1 MNIWDE
7 VIQEFVKEQNRLRDT
22 LGSGGAEDFP
32 HYRQV
37 VGSIQGIEWCR
48 QNLKNIV
55 KKRTYQE
62 DDE

>member
-1 MNIWDE
+1 MNFWYE
-7 VIQEFVKEQNRLRDT
+7 VIQEFVKEQIRLRYT
-22 LGSGGAEDFP
+22 LGSGGAEDFA
-32 HYRQV
+32 HYKQV

-48 QNLKNIV
+48 QNLKSIV

>member
-7 VIQEFVKEQNRLRDT
+7 VIQEFVKEHNRLKDT
-22 LGSGGAEDFP
+22 LGSGVEEYFA
-32 HYRQV
+32 HYKQV

-48 QNLKNIV
+48 QNLKSIV